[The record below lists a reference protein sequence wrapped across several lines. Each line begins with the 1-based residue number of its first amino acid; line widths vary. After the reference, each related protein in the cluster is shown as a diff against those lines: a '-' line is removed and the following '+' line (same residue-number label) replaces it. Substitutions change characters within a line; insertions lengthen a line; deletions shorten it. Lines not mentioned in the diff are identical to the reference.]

1 MPCLPSPSHHHE
13 FIGGMVPP
21 FPVMG
26 GKNGIVLPTLYW
38 FVSSPII
45 KPARGFER
53 SQTAQVCTQP
63 DFSEAAID

>member
-1 MPCLPSPSHHHE
+1 
-13 FIGGMVPP
+13 
-21 FPVMG
+21 MG